1 MTFSDSD
8 IPALAALLRQ
18 AGEEEIMLRF
28 AGIGDAEIKQKQA
41 PWDVVTEAGGYTV
54 CLDGAPYRPGITDG
68 GLITTTDPES
78 WRLIRREIFG
88 M

>member
-18 AGEEEIMLRF
+18 AGEEEIMPRF

-41 PWDVVTEAGGYTV
+41 PWDVVTEADRARHISSVPRT
-54 CLDGAPYRPGITDG
+54 
-68 GLITTTDPES
+68 
-78 WRLIRREIFG
+78 
-88 M
+88 